1 MMRRVASGS
10 GSTNLFHAIVA
21 SEKTKSSAAT
31 RKPGGVASPIEEH
44 AEEHGCD
51 HRAVECDTRPF
62 DGRRHA
68 GDDAGEEEQEQAG
81 TDDCR
86 GGDASAGEFGRRQE
100 IADVGDV
107 RQREEEHLEQKVVH
121 CSGGIARRREQQGAG
136 YRHARLVAQ
145 GEQHERKPGGRI
157 ADLAGKRCSRA
168 EKEGDAQPESE
179 RERTDEN
186 RPPVFS
192 IVRLVRRAAA
202 SAGRRSPLTGPHR
215 SGRGSGR

>member
-121 CSGGIARRREQQGAG
+121 CSGGIAAAES
-136 YRHARLVAQ
+136 
-145 GEQHERKPGGRI
+145 
-157 ADLAGKRCSRA
+157 SRA
-168 EKEGDAQPESE
+168 PATGTHALS
-179 RERTDEN
+179 
-186 RPPVFS
+186 
-192 IVRLVRRAAA
+192 RRANSTSESQAA
-202 SAGRRSPLTGPHR
+202 G
-215 SGRGSGR
+215 